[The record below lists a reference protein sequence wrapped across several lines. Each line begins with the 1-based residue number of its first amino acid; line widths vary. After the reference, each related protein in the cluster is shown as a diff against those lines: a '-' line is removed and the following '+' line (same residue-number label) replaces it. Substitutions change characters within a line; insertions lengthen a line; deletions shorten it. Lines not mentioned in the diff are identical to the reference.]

1 MNRKKAFL
9 LNSFSGLLRQLI
21 SLICGFVMTKL
32 ILDFYGSS
40 MNGLVSSITQFLGFI
55 SFLEMGIGPVI
66 QSNLYRPLAEKKD
79 VDISKIIKSSET
91 FFKRIV
97 YIFMVYIGIL
107 CVLFP
112 ILSNSEFAPF
122 FTASLVLIISLSSL
136 AQYYFGMTYQ
146 LLLNADQKGYVQST
160 LQWVTLV
167 VNTVLCI
174 VLMNLGA
181 SIHIVRLITATVYV
195 FRPLFL
201 NVYVKKH
208 YNIDKNV
215 NYNDDPIKQKW
226 NGFAQHLAA
235 VVVDNT
241 DIAVLTIMSSLQ
253 NVSVYVIYFN
263 VVYGITQI
271 IMTVVSGL
279 EAMWGN
285 MLAKKEWSIVRDSFS
300 LMEWGI
306 HTIVTII
313 FAASA
318 LLITPFVLIY
328 TSGIEDA
335 NYNQPL
341 FGVILVFAFAMQCIR
356 VPYFRLIKAAGH
368 YKQTQNGAFISM
380 VLNILISIII
390 VKKFGLVGVAIGT
403 YVALFFH
410 TCYLVV
416 YLSHHLLK
424 RNILFF
430 IKHLIID
437 IMVLVI
443 SFLLCNLHLGV
454 SKNYVSWVIMATKIT
469 SLVVA
474 ISTVANL
481 VFYREFINR
490 IIIILK
496 KRITG

>member
-1 MNRKKAFL
+1 M
-9 LNSFSGLLRQLI
+9 
-21 SLICGFVMTKL
+21 
-32 ILDFYGSS
+32 
-40 MNGLVSSITQFLGFI
+40 
-55 SFLEMGIGPVI
+55 
-66 QSNLYRPLAEKKD
+66 
-79 VDISKIIKSSET
+79 
-91 FFKRIV
+91 
-97 YIFMVYIGIL
+97 
-107 CVLFP
+107 
-112 ILSNSEFAPF
+112 
-122 FTASLVLIISLSSL
+122 
-136 AQYYFGMTYQ
+136 
-146 LLLNADQKGYVQST
+146 
-160 LQWVTLV
+160 
-167 VNTVLCI
+167 
-174 VLMNLGA
+174 
-181 SIHIVRLITATVYV
+181 
-195 FRPLFL
+195 
-201 NVYVKKH
+201 
-208 YNIDKNV
+208 
-215 NYNDDPIKQKW
+215 
-226 NGFAQHLAA
+226 
-235 VVVDNT
+235 
-241 DIAVLTIMSSLQ
+241 IA
-253 NVSVYVIYFN
+253 
-263 VVYGITQI
+263 GITSNPAIFEALNRLSPASSSKPI
-271 IMTVVSGL
+271 IGDFLTTMG
-279 EAMWGN
+279 WIN
-285 MLAKKEWSIVRDSFS
+285 PFS